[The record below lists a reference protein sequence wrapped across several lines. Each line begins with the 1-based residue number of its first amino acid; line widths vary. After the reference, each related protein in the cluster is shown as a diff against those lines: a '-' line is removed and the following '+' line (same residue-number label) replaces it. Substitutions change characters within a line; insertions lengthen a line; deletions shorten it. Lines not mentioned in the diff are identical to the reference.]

1 VEAVAA
7 DPDGFAVVLLD
18 LTMPRLGG
26 SDAYRAMRRLR
37 PDVRVVLT
45 SGFAAQ
51 EATSGFEG
59 KGLAGFLRKPFR
71 AAELLKIVFDA
82 VGP

>member
-1 VEAVAA
+1 L
-7 DPDGFAVVLLD
+7 VLID

-26 SDAYRAMRRLR
+26 SDAYREMRRAR
-37 PDVRVVLT
+37 PDVRAILT
-45 SGFAAQ
+45 SGFALE

-59 KGLAGFLRKPFR
+59 KGLAGFVRKPFR
-71 AAELLKIVFDA
+71 ADELLRAVFEA